1 MSILAKSIMD
11 RREYYYY
18 FHIVMWTGSNLLGA
32 RSRQFSESLLG
43 ARVDRL
49 LSSSRGAVSDRSRRT
64 ARARQPPQVSTT
76 GPCTAVP
83 CRARAR
89 PRPAITQ
96 PASRYR
102 HFLVLFAPFPPTTT
116 ISPARTASARRR
128 SRSFSRFPP
137 VPVHFPLVRTPIA
150 PSSRPPLPRAAGGWR
165 LARIAGAW
173 RAGHG
178 RRRIRLL
185 TGADVG
191 IARAPGA
198 PRARQPVGGVAW
210 RLPSRDLP

>member
-1 MSILAKSIMD
+1 VNSCWVLASTVCVASAAPLAID
-11 RREYYYY
+11 
-18 FHIVMWTGSNLLGA
+18 HA
-32 RSRQFSESLLG
+32 RPHE
-43 ARVDRL
+43 
-49 LSSSRGAVSDRSRRT
+49 RGN
-64 ARARQPPQVSTT
+64 PQVSTT
-76 GPCTAVP
+76 GPC
-83 CRARAR
+83 RAALPHVHARDNATCEPLPAFPLCFRPLSTHHHHLPRTYGQRA
-89 PRPAITQ
+89 TSLSQ
-96 PASRYR
+96 
-102 HFLVLFAPFPPTTT
+102 LLE
-116 ISPARTASARRR
+116 ISAA
-128 SRSFSRFPP
+128 
-137 VPVHFPLVRTPIA
+137 PVHFPLVRTPIA